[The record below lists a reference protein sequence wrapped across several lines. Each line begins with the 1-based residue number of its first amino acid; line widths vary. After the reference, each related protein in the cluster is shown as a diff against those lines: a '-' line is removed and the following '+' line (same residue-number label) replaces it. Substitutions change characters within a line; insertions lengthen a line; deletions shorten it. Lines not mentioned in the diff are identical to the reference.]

1 MNILLRNALYAI
13 RKLTKCPGFTCLAV
27 LTLALG
33 IGLNS
38 AVFSVVNAIL
48 FRPLPVTAPDELVN
62 IYTEE
67 DAGFITHAPM
77 SFPDFEDFAR
87 ETRSL
92 EGLAAYTS
100 SGLVL
105 EHGEKSEVIMSET
118 VSGNYFDLL
127 GVPAVTGR
135 TFTAEEDADGNAQ
148 FVAVI
153 SHSAW
158 QRRFGGDPGIVG
170 RDLRLNGYPFTVV
183 GVADPSFTGMMRG
196 FAPEVWIP
204 IRTSSTI
211 HAGSFSNSGA
221 PTEGLDRLDDRG
233 RRWHFV
239 VARLAD
245 GATVEQASAEITT
258 LGMRLSQEFPDSND
272 ERSFALLPTAEV
284 RFFPGFDGIVFAG
297 SMVVLGIVTLV
308 LLIACANL
316 ANMLLARAVT
326 RRKEI
331 ATRLALGAS
340 RGAVV
345 RQLLVESLVL
355 ALVGG
360 GVGLLLAAGSNFLVD
375 RVSLPLP
382 VDLHLGLALDGRV
395 ALFTLALA
403 TIAAVAF
410 GLAPAFETTRANLV
424 SALSDETRGSSA
436 GRGKRRLRDALV
448 VAQVALSLVLLIC
461 AGLAVRSMGNA
472 HRIDPGFDSQG
483 LVVARVSPETQ
494 GYSQAQAEDFF
505 RRLDERLSARSDI
518 RATGF
523 AGHLPLTFNI
533 SMLGAAAE
541 GQDSVP
547 SEEWPIFDTATV
559 GPDYLETMGIDVLQG
574 RSFTEWD
581 DEDAPRVAVINETA
595 AARLWPGQDAIGK
608 RLRIEEYEDYIEV
621 VGVARDGKYRTLG
634 EETRPFVYQAIAQDW
649 KGSQILIARTTGDPA
664 QALAT
669 IRQQVRDLD
678 ANLAIGQL
686 ATIEDATASALVLPR
701 LGAAL
706 FGLFGIIGLV
716 LAMTGIYGVVSY
728 LVSQRTHE
736 IGIRMAMGAHGGDIL
751 RLVVRQGLRLTAVG
765 VVLGVIA
772 ALAMTRVLSGILYGI
787 SATDVVTFVAVPALL
802 SAVALLATVIPAR
815 RASRLDPLVALHH
828 D

>member
-787 SATDVVTFVAVPALL
+787 SATDAMTFVLVPLTL
-802 SAVALLATVIPAR
+802 TLVALLATAIPSW

-828 D
+828 E